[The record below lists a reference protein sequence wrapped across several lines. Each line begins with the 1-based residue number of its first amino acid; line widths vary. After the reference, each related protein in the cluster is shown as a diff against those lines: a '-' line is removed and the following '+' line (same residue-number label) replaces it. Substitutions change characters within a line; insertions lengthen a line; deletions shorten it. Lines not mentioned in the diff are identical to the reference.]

1 MRRVQK
7 TDDVVAVVE
16 RIIVGKVHSKSEG
29 NDFTFP
35 YDLRAIIHTEQTDKK
50 RHTLRARILILLSFC
65 RHLFFARRVILLPIR
80 WANTEYL

>member
-35 YDLRAIIHTEQTDKK
+35 YDLRAIIHTNRRTK
-50 RHTLRARILILLSFC
+50 RDTHDAREYAHSSLFLSSSAFRATC
-65 RHLFFARRVILLPIR
+65 
-80 WANTEYL
+80 NTTYS

>member
-29 NDFTFP
+29 KDFTFP
-35 YDLRAIIHTEQTDKK
+35 YDLRARLRAETDGQKET
-50 RHTLRARILILLSFC
+50 HFRARILTFFSLSVVVC
-65 RHLFFARRVILLPIR
+65 VSRDV
-80 WANTEYL
+80 

>member
-16 RIIVGKVHSKSEG
+16 RIIGKVQSKSEG

-35 YDLRAIIHTEQTDKK
+35 YDLRAILHTEDRRTK
-50 RHTLRARILILLSFC
+50 RDTLLRENTHYSSLFLSSSVF
-65 RHLFFARRVILLPIR
+65 RDV
-80 WANTEYL
+80 